1 MINASEYA
9 RALFLL
15 TEENET
21 TDKVLADL
29 RIAKQ
34 VISENPRYSSLADT
48 PALPKEEKLALI
60 GEAFAPLDRD
70 LVSLLKILVE
80 KHSVALFPRIAD
92 EYFSLYDNSRGIER
106 VVAVS
111 AVAMTEEQI
120 LGVKKRLEEQ
130 TGKTVIVENKIEPEI
145 LGGIKLRYSG
155 IQLDGSLK
163 TRLDALDKSLKSLI
177 I

>member
-15 TEENET
+15 TEERAT
-21 TDKVLADL
+21 TDRALADI

-60 GEAFAPLDRD
+60 GEAFAPLDGD

-92 EYFSLYDNSRGIER
+92 EYFSLYDKSRGIER
-106 VVAVS
+106 VVAIS
-111 AVAMTEEQI
+111 AVPLTEEQLAQVTER
-120 LGVKKRLEEQ
+120 LGRE

-163 TRLDALDKSLKSLI
+163 TRLDALRTSLKSLI